1 MKKSA
6 ALILALILAV
16 SISLSAC
23 GGEPD
28 ISGQVMPTQSA
39 PETVPGGTIVQPE
52 PTVPVVTDPEPTAP
66 EATEA
71 AEADPDSNL
80 SLGRMEGG
88 IYTNEYVG
96 YACALDSNWSF
107 LSAAELQQIPST
119 VSDLISG
126 SELAEALGD
135 TAQFT
140 DMMAENVND
149 LTTMNVLYQKLSL
162 QERLAYA
169 ALSEADVV
177 DATLAQKDIMIA
189 AYQQAGILVSSMEK
203 VTVTFMGEERTAIHT
218 VASIQDVPYYV
229 LQFFDFR
236 LGAYAVTTTLASY
249 VEDNTAALTELFYR
263 LEP

>member
-1 MKKSA
+1 MKKNA

-16 SISLSAC
+16 CISLTAC
-23 GGEPD
+23 GGEPEV
-28 ISGQVMPTQSA
+28 SGQVMPTQGA
-39 PETVPGGTIVQPE
+39 PETVPGGTVQQPE
-52 PTVPVVTDPEPTAP
+52 PTDPEPTAP
-66 EATEA
+66 EASEA
-71 AEADPDSNL
+71 PEADPDSNL

-96 YACALDSNWSF
+96 YACTLDSNWSF
-107 LSAAELQQIPST
+107 LSAEELQQIPST

-169 ALSEADVV
+169 ALSEAEIV
-177 DATLAQKDIMIA
+177 DATLAQKDMMID
-189 AYQQAGILVSSMEK
+189 AYRQAGIQVASMEK
-203 VTVTFMGEERTAIHT
+203 VTVTFMGEERTAI
-218 VASIQDVPYYV
+218 
-229 LQFFDFR
+229 
-236 LGAYAVTTTLASY
+236 
-249 VEDNTAALTELFYR
+249 
-263 LEP
+263 